1 MQKGEYII
9 SVALAISVV
18 LTILAIQRKWQ
29 PASLKDVAS
38 SAGEFILSATG
49 VGVMFPTSRATKR

>member
-9 SVALAISVV
+9 SVALAITVV
-18 LTILAIQRKWQ
+18 LTVLVIQRKWQ

-38 SAGEFILSATG
+38 SAGGIYPIRHRG
-49 VGVMFPTSRATKR
+49 GG